1 MYETD
6 PAILATWLDIEDAAR
21 AYGVSTRTMRRRLS
35 RGELAAGHLTTNRG
49 REWRVRPPGPGDARA
64 PEPEHPAAA
73 PGQALI
79 PLAAIEQLLAPYVQQ
94 QDDLRAEIARLQAA
108 RLDDARTIGRLE
120 ERLAQLEAGRA
131 GGAPATVPPP
141 DVPRPASGEARPR
154 RRWPWQR

>member
-6 PAILATWLDIEDAAR
+6 PAILATWLDIDDAAR
-21 AYGVSTRTMRRRLS
+21 AYGVSTRTIRRRLS

-49 REWRVRPPGPGDARA
+49 REWRVRPPGPGGAAA

-79 PLAAIEQLLAPYVQQ
+79 PLGAVEQLLAPYIQQ

-120 ERLAQLEAGRA
+120 ERLAQLETGRP
-131 GGAPATVPPP
+131 PATPPAP
-141 DVPRPASGEARPR
+141 DAPQPS